1 MSDFLQKPT
10 VKIFIQAATAT
21 ALGYLAYYFIKSRE
35 SPRGIFRKHPRS
47 HRKFKLI
54 KRIVLS
60 PDTRLFRFEI
70 PENEELGISVG
81 KHVKAHAI
89 VAGKEISRNYTPVS
103 TVDERGYFDL
113 VIKVYFPND
122 EFPSGGLMSQQMDS
136 LNIGDE
142 MEFSAPYGT
151 IEYLSEL
158 DQFNVSVGRTLSGLK
173 NIGLLAVGTGI
184 TPMWQLIQEIF
195 KNERN
200 TTKITLLYGNRY
212 EHDILLRDRLEKL
225 AKSNPTRFKVIFTLS
240 KPDFTWD
247 KEKGRIG
254 KEMIEKYFP
263 TKKFDACF
271 LCGTLR
277 MMDDAKTH
285 LTSIGHNPSNV
296 FKY

>member
-1 MSDFLQKPT
+1 LFL
-10 VKIFIQAATAT
+10 
-21 ALGYLAYYFIKSRE
+21 
-35 SPRGIFRKHPRS
+35 
-47 HRKFKLI
+47 
-54 KRIVLS
+54 
-60 PDTRLFRFEI
+60 
-70 PENEELGISVG
+70 
-81 KHVKAHAI
+81 
-89 VAGKEISRNYTPVS
+89 
-103 TVDERGYFDL
+103 
-113 VIKVYFPND
+113 
-122 EFPSGGLMSQQMDS
+122 
-136 LNIGDE
+136 
-142 MEFSAPYGT
+142 
-151 IEYLSEL
+151 
-158 DQFNVSVGRTLSGLK
+158 GLK

-195 KNERN
+195 KNERYFYQKISSSMTVYFSN

-254 KEMIEKYFP
+254 KEIIEKYFP
-263 TKKFDACF
+263 AKNFDACF

-277 MMDDAKTH
+277 MMDDSKTH